1 MNNVIATLGASLLF
15 AMAARAEE
23 RCSKDSGCGP
33 DRTCVQRQC
42 SDPAAPAPAAGY
54 AGLPPP
60 VPSGTGA
67 PAADRPSMAPA
78 DHPATTPAPAARL
91 GALAPT
97 ATSARTDSPD
107 ATRHRHLGGFI
118 RPDLGFGYLV
128 TAASQGGVD
137 ATMSGGAGTFG
148 FAMGG
153 ALWEN
158 NILAFRFWD
167 VVVNGPA
174 YTVGGTSGTAS
185 GTLALVGFGPEYS
198 VYSDDNYYVS
208 FSPSVT
214 RMSTVSG
221 SSSTQTNWGIGGRAA
236 LGKEWWVS
244 DHWGLGVAGH
254 LSMSLNEDTGSNPP
268 TWASFAVTLAFSATY
283 N

>member
-1 MNNVIATLGASLLF
+1 
-15 AMAARAEE
+15 
-23 RCSKDSGCGP
+23 
-33 DRTCVQRQC
+33 
-42 SDPAAPAPAAGY
+42 
-54 AGLPPP
+54 
-60 VPSGTGA
+60 
-67 PAADRPSMAPA
+67 
-78 DHPATTPAPAARL
+78 
-91 GALAPT
+91 
-97 ATSARTDSPD
+97 
-107 ATRHRHLGGFI
+107 
-118 RPDLGFGYLV
+118 
-128 TAASQGGVD
+128 
-137 ATMSGGAGTFG
+137 MSGGAGTFG